1 MNKPRISPH
10 EKGVLS
16 NVHFI
21 LGLLWSFQKS
31 SIVYMALIAVFSSIF
46 PLSGIFLPRLL
57 IDEMTGLG
65 RMEYIVWILCIGLGL
80 VFISKTTTTI
90 ATNSFSQITVWFKVL
105 ILSGEKYMSMDY
117 ALTDDPAMSD
127 LNERAERVLKNAGEG
142 ILGMITKLFDI
153 NGILLTFALSLLI
166 IATLNAGIVFLFMG
180 ICLLSYF
187 IEVKFNRKN
196 IELNGKYPPFT
207 RKLRYLTKW
216 MQEYQF
222 GKDLRLY
229 ELKGLLS
236 NKYHDSAE
244 NVKSL
249 DNIQAKTNI
258 SKGILLAGVALINEI
273 ALYVYLIYSFINGS
287 LSIGEFAMYVIAIRT
302 FCSVFTELITALARV
317 SYLSN
322 GIGIIRTFLDYT
334 SEDLPKPLGN
344 APKNAPFT
352 IEFVNVFFKYPHQ
365 EDFVL
370 KDISIKIE
378 GLEKL
383 ALVGMNGAGKT
394 TFVKLMM
401 GLYLPTKGEILIN
414 GKSTATIER
423 KELYRM
429 FSVVFQEVELF
440 AMTLAE
446 NISMCPYSESDMKR
460 IEDCIDYVGLSKMV
474 YKLPDK
480 LDTMVTKNIF
490 EGGVDFSGGQR
501 QRLAIARALYK
512 DQPILILDEPT
523 AALDAFAENE
533 IYALFSNMTVS
544 KTCVFISHRLSSV
557 IFCDKVLLLDS
568 GEIAEYG
575 THDSLMQIKG
585 KYHEL
590 FSLQAKYY
598 IDEVKGGEG
607 L

>member
-31 SIVYMALIAVFSSIF
+31 SIVCMALIAVFISIF

-80 VFISKTTTTI
+80 VFISKTVTTI

-153 NGILLTFALSLLI
+153 SGILLTFALSLLI

-187 IEVKFNRKN
+187 IEIKFNRKN

-207 RKLRYLTKW
+207 RKLRYLTEW

-222 GKDLRLY
+222 GKDLRIY
-229 ELKGLLS
+229 ELNGLLS
-236 NKYHDSAE
+236 NKYHGNAE

-258 SKGILLAGVALINEI
+258 NKGILLAGVALINEI

-322 GIGIIRTFLDYT
+322 GIGIIRNFLDYT
-334 SEDLPKPLGN
+334 
-344 APKNAPFT
+344 
-352 IEFVNVFFKYPHQ
+352 
-365 EDFVL
+365 
-370 KDISIKIE
+370 
-378 GLEKL
+378 
-383 ALVGMNGAGKT
+383 
-394 TFVKLMM
+394 
-401 GLYLPTKGEILIN
+401 
-414 GKSTATIER
+414 
-423 KELYRM
+423 
-429 FSVVFQEVELF
+429 
-440 AMTLAE
+440 
-446 NISMCPYSESDMKR
+446 
-460 IEDCIDYVGLSKMV
+460 
-474 YKLPDK
+474 
-480 LDTMVTKNIF
+480 
-490 EGGVDFSGGQR
+490 
-501 QRLAIARALYK
+501 
-512 DQPILILDEPT
+512 
-523 AALDAFAENE
+523 
-533 IYALFSNMTVS
+533 
-544 KTCVFISHRLSSV
+544 
-557 IFCDKVLLLDS
+557 
-568 GEIAEYG
+568 
-575 THDSLMQIKG
+575 
-585 KYHEL
+585 
-590 FSLQAKYY
+590 
-598 IDEVKGGEG
+598 
-607 L
+607 